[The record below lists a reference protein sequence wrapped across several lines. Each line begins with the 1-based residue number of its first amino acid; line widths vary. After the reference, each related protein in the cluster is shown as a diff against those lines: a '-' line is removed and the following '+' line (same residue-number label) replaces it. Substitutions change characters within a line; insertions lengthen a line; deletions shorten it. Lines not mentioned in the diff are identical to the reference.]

1 MKNNN
6 KQENEAQ
13 NNAVAELRL
22 SNNDTINY
30 CLSIRKKWKTG
41 RQYEATV
48 SKWKNPTNQ
57 TKKAHSKITLMWG
70 K

>member
-48 SKWKNPTNQ
+48 SK
-57 TKKAHSKITLMWG
+57 
-70 K
+70 